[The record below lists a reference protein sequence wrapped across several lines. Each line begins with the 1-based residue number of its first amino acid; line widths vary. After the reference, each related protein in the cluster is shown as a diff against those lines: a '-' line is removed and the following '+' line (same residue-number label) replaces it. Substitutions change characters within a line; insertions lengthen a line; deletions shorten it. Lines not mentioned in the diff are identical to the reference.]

1 MENGKK
7 FEILADNYNEMSK
20 KVSSLENQVDNL
32 KNKFNSL
39 GIREQIRN
47 LINSFSYILF
57 IEGKKI

>member
-1 MENGKK
+1 MGKK
-7 FEILADNYNEMSK
+7 KFQILIDNYNEMRK